1 MNDDIFENFFG
12 EKPHRDGALA
22 ESRWSLKLRKFIIK
36 EDKTMTVNGIS
47 GANNGIQAGSS
58 GRITQMDSVSKNIQ
72 NQIANAQKK
81 LQELSS
87 NEELSIEDKMKKRQE
102 IQQEI
107 NNLNQQ
113 LRQHQMEQRKEQQT
127 KKTSMDDMLGDSRK
141 TAPKSGNQS
150 AGLSQ
155 ASMQAMISA
164 DSSMKQAKVQGSM
177 ATQMEGKAGVLESEI
192 KMDKGRGASTEKKE
206 EELADLQAKAQ
217 AATAAQVSTLADANK
232 KMEEAAKAD
241 QKVSKTEDKDKS
253 KKKNADDKIDEDKK
267 SEATGEN
274 QDITV
279 DTNDSVSEETV
290 DAIPDGVNISTSE
303 PVGHN
308 VDVKL

>member
-1 MNDDIFENFFG
+1 MRINSI
-12 EKPHRDGALA
+12 
-22 ESRWSLKLRKFIIK
+22 
-36 EDKTMTVNGIS
+36 NGTNTQTGTI
-47 GANNGIQAGSS
+47 GMAQAN
-58 GRITQMDSVSKNIQ
+58 DSVSKNIQ

-113 LRQHQMEQRKEQQT
+113 LRQHQIEQRKEQQS
-127 KKTSMDDMLGDSRK
+127 KKSSSMDDMVAGTK
-141 TAPKSGNQS
+141 NTS
-150 AGLSQ
+150 AKKGTGLSQ

-290 DAIPDGVNISTSE
+290 DAIQDGVNISTSE